1 MQKIFLL
8 KFAKPDDKRQMIID
22 AGFRCHLTDFSRAT
36 AAAPSPFV
44 ARLRKFLKT
53 RRVTAVSQVGT
64 DRIIEFQFSD
74 GQYRMFLEFYAAGNI
89 ILTNKELE
97 ILALLR
103 IVAEGGGQEQLRVG
117 LKYSLENRQNYGGIP
132 ALTKER
138 LQNALQKAV
147 DKADDGLV
155 AGKNQKKAAAD
166 ALRKALAVSVTEYPP
181 LLVDHSMRVTGFDAT
196 LKPAEVLSSE
206 SLMEQLMLAL
216 YEAKRVVQ
224 EITSSETVKGYII
237 AKQSRRGPESTADS
251 DKSTRQNLVYDDFH
265 PFRPRQ
271 FEDDP
276 ACSILAFDGFN
287 KTVDEFFSS
296 IEGQRLESRL
306 HEREL
311 NAKKKLEAARQ
322 DQAKRLGGLQQV
334 QELNIRKA
342 GAIEANIERV
352 QEAMDAVNSLIA
364 SGKDWMEIAKLIEYE
379 QKRHNPVA
387 EIIHLPLQLEK
398 NTITLLLSEEEVQ
411 ENDDNDSVYATDS
424 DVSDS
429 EDEVVKEYSARK
441 EAESRLKIDI
451 NLGISP
457 WSNAREYYDQK
468 RFAATKE
475 VKTAQALA
483 KALKSQEHKIA
494 QDLKKGLKQEKAV
507 LRPLRQQIWFEK
519 FTWFISSDGYL
530 VLGGRDAQQNEIL
543 YKKYLRK
550 GDVSYT
556 QNPSVSTPDLTNR
569 YMCTPISMV
578 QQALWFEML

>member
-1 MQKIFLL
+1 
-8 KFAKPDDKRQMIID
+8 
-22 AGFRCHLTDFSRAT
+22 
-36 AAAPSPFV
+36 
-44 ARLRKFLKT
+44 
-53 RRVTAVSQVGT
+53 
-64 DRIIEFQFSD
+64 
-74 GQYRMFLEFYAAGNI
+74 MFLEFYAGGNI
-89 ILTNKELE
+89 ILTDKELD

-103 IVAEGGGQEQLRVG
+103 VVPEGEGQEELRVG

-132 ALTKER
+132 PLTKER
-138 LQNALQKAV
+138 LQSALQKAV
-147 DKADDGLV
+147 DKAEDGVV
-155 AGKNQKKAAAD
+155 AGKKQKKAATD

-181 LLVDHSMRVTGFDAT
+181 LLVDHSMRVTGFDAA

-216 YEAKRVVQ
+216 DEAKRVVQ
-224 EITSSETVKGYII
+224 EITSSETAKGYII
-237 AKQSRRGPESTADS
+237 AKLGKGGPEPPANATQ
-251 DKSTRQNLVYDDFH
+251 QNLIYDDFH

-276 ACSILAFDGFN
+276 ACSILVFDGFN

-306 HEREL
+306 HEREM

-322 DQAKRLGGLQQV
+322 DQAKRLGGLQEV

-342 GAIEANIERV
+342 NAIEANIERV

-379 QKRHNPVA
+379 QNRQNPVA
-387 EIIHLPLQLEK
+387 DIIQLPLQLEK
-398 NTITLLLSEEEVQ
+398 NTFTLLLGEEEEAQ
-411 ENDDNDSVYATDS
+411 DGDDNDSAYATDS

-429 EDEVVKEYSARK
+429 EDEAAR
-441 EAESRLKIDI
+441 EESTRRIAESRLKIDI

-457 WSNAREYYDQK
+457 WSNAREYYEQ
-468 RFAATKE
+468 RRSAATKE
-475 VKTAQALA
+475 VKTAQALT
-483 KALKSQEHKIA
+483 KALKGQEQKIA
-494 QDLKKGLKQEKAV
+494 QELKKGLKQEKAV
-507 LRPLRQQIWFEK
+507 LRPVRQLMWFEK

-550 GDVSYT
+550 GDVSKFRSPYF
-556 QNPSVSTPDLTNR
+556 NS
-569 YMCTPISMV
+569 
-578 QQALWFEML
+578 

>member
-1 MQKIFLL
+1 
-8 KFAKPDDKRQMIID
+8 
-22 AGFRCHLTDFSRAT
+22 
-36 AAAPSPFV
+36 
-44 ARLRKFLKT
+44 
-53 RRVTAVSQVGT
+53 
-64 DRIIEFQFSD
+64 
-74 GQYRMFLEFYAAGNI
+74 MFLEFYAAGNI

-97 ILALLR
+97 ILTLLR
-103 IVAEGGGQEQLRVG
+103 IVAEGEGQEQLRVG
-117 LKYSLENRQNYGGIP
+117 LKYSLENRQNYGGISP
-132 ALTKER
+132 LTKER
-138 LQNALQKAV
+138 LQNALQIAV
-147 DKADDGLV
+147 DKADDGFI
-155 AGKNQKKAAAD
+155 AGKKQKKAATD

-206 SLMEQLMLAL
+206 SLVEQLMLAL
-216 YEAKRVVQ
+216 DEAKRVVL
-224 EITSSETVKGYII
+224 EITSSETAKGYII
-237 AKQSRRGPESTADS
+237 AKRGKRGPESAADS
-251 DKSTRQNLVYDDFH
+251 DQSTHQNLVYDDFH

-311 NAKKKLEAARQ
+311 NAKKKLDAARQ

-387 EIIHLPLQLEK
+387 EIIQLPLQLEK

-411 ENDDNDSVYATDS
+411 EGDDNDSAYATDS

-429 EDEVVKEYSARK
+429 EDEVVKDDSAK
-441 EAESRLKIDI
+441 AAESRLKIDI

-468 RFAATKE
+468 RSAATKE
-475 VKTAQALA
+475 VKTAQAFT

-507 LRPLRQQIWFEK
+507 LRPVRQQMWFEK
-519 FTWFISSDGYL
+519 FTWFVSSDGYL

-550 GDVSYT
+550 GDVSYI
-556 QNPSVSTPDLTNR
+556 QIPPFQRLT
-569 YMCTPISMV
+569 
-578 QQALWFEML
+578 

>member
-1 MQKIFLL
+1 
-8 KFAKPDDKRQMIID
+8 
-22 AGFRCHLTDFSRAT
+22 
-36 AAAPSPFV
+36 
-44 ARLRKFLKT
+44 
-53 RRVTAVSQVGT
+53 
-64 DRIIEFQFSD
+64 
-74 GQYRMFLEFYAAGNI
+74 MFLEFYAAGNI
-89 ILTNKELE
+89 ILTDKELN

-103 IVAEGGGQEQLRVG
+103 VVAEGEGQEELRVG
-117 LKYSLENRQNYGGIP
+117 RKYSLENRQNYGGIP
-132 ALTKER
+132 PLTKER
-138 LQNALQKAV
+138 LQNALQKAT

-155 AGKNQKKAAAD
+155 AGKKPKKAASD

-196 LKPAEVLSSE
+196 LKPAEILSSE

-216 YEAKRVVQ
+216 DEAKRVVQ
-224 EITSSETVKGYII
+224 GITSSETAKGYII
-237 AKQSRRGPESTADS
+237 AKQGKGGPEPSADADVS
-251 DKSTRQNLVYDDFH
+251 ARQNLVYDDFH
-265 PFRPRQ
+265 PFRPQQ
-271 FEDDP
+271 FEYDP

-322 DQAKRLGGLQQV
+322 DQAKRLGGLQEV
-334 QELNIRKA
+334 QELNVRKA

-387 EIIHLPLQLEK
+387 EIIQLPLQLEK
-398 NTITLLLSEEEVQ
+398 NTITLLLSEEEIQ
-411 ENDDNDSVYATDS
+411 EVDNDSAYATDS
-424 DVSDS
+424 DVFDS
-429 EDEVVKEYSARK
+429 EDEVTKGDLAK

-457 WSNAREYYDQK
+457 WSNAGEYYDQK
-468 RFAATKE
+468 RSAATKE
-475 VKTAQALA
+475 VKTAQALS
-483 KALKSQEHKIA
+483 KALKSTEHKIA

-507 LRPLRQQIWFEK
+507 LRPVRQQMWFEK
-519 FTWFISSDGYL
+519 FTWFVSSDGYL
-530 VLGGRDAQQNEIL
+530 VLGGRDARQNEIL

-556 QNPSVSTPDLTNR
+556 ETILFNG
-569 YMCTPISMV
+569 
-578 QQALWFEML
+578 